1 MGRQSKMTWKDITV
15 IVGLIV
21 FTVGGVLGAEQRYA
35 PASIVA
41 TVRAND
47 LQSQLRSLQFQWR
60 VEKCKTEDRRTFC
73 QWLKQEMDRIKLQM
87 QGR

>member
-1 MGRQSKMTWKDITV
+1 MTWKDITV

-60 VEKCKTEDRRTFC
+60 VEKCRKNDNRTFC
-73 QWLKQEMDRIKLQM
+73 QWLKQEMDRIKMQM